1 MVPDPARTS
10 HEAVAEGPPA
20 PVMVRPAGVPPS
32 DATVPG
38 GRQTTDSFPS
48 RSIGEAG

>member
-10 HEAVAEGPPA
+10 HEPVVEGPPA
-20 PVMVRPAGVPPS
+20 PVLVRSAGVPPS